1 MNAKVKYLND
11 GRVELTFTNGDIYT
25 GDLKDN
31 KITGNGIMK
40 YADGRIY
47 DGHFNKK

>member
-11 GRVELTFTNGDIYT
+11 GRVELNFDNGDRYI

-31 KITGNGIMK
+31 KITGNGLME
-40 YADGRIY
+40 YADGRTY
-47 DGHFNKK
+47 E